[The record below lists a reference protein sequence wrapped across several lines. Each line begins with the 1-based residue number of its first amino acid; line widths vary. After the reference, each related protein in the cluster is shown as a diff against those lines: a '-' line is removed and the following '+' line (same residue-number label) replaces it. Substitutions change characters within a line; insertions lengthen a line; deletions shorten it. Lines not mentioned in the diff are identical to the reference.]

1 MGVPYNNRRLDNP
14 LRHLGE
20 HSARTPCGAA
30 ENLLKS
36 QIIMKKEKVR
46 SETPLPLTVD
56 SRLPE
61 PLHAQLAE
69 QIRWLVALGELK
81 PGDRLPTV
89 QELADHLRVHRN
101 TVAAA
106 YAALQEEGYLVSR
119 RGAGTFVADSETTR
133 AAVHRAALRDVVD
146 QALARAVEMGFT
158 PAEFAEAAA
167 ARARMH
173 EAQQG
178 QRRLLF
184 VECNVPEIEQ
194 HSRTLTRELGVAVEG
209 VHLDDVRRDPA
220 AFRRRTAA
228 AGVVVTTFFHF
239 EEVQRAVGRAAEV
252 VGVGAGLQIQFLR
265 ALARLPAGTR
275 VAICCLDR
283 ERAARVRNLVVNAGV
298 RHVSM
303 AAVGVDDPDR
313 FRRALSEA
321 EEVYVST
328 AALPV
333 ARQLVGERVRL
344 RPYQMELDRASLE
357 TLRVRLLESAWRRQ
371 ARRRQ
376 A

>member
-1 MGVPYNNRRLDNP
+1 
-14 LRHLGE
+14 
-20 HSARTPCGAA
+20 
-30 ENLLKS
+30 
-36 QIIMKKEKVR
+36 
-46 SETPLPLTVD
+46 
-56 SRLPE
+56 
-61 PLHAQLAE
+61 
-69 QIRWLVALGELK
+69 
-81 PGDRLPTV
+81 
-89 QELADHLRVHRN
+89 
-101 TVAAA
+101 
-106 YAALQEEGYLVSR
+106 
-119 RGAGTFVADSETTR
+119 
-133 AAVHRAALRDVVD
+133 
-146 QALARAVEMGFT
+146 
-158 PAEFAEAAA
+158 
-167 ARARMH
+167 MH

-194 HSRTLTRELGVAVEG
+194 HSRTLAQELGVAVEG

-220 AFRRRTAA
+220 AFRRRAAA
-228 AGVVVTTFFHF
+228 AGGVVTTFFHF
-239 EEVQRAVGRAAEV
+239 EEVQRAVGRAVQV

-265 ALARLPAGTR
+265 ALAQLPAGTR

-303 AAVGVDDPDR
+303 AAVGVDEPER
-313 FRRALSEA
+313 FRKALGEA

-328 AALPV
+328 AAYPV
-333 ARQLVGERVRL
+333 ARRLVGERVRL

-357 TLRVRLLESAWRRQ
+357 TLRARLLETAGQRQ